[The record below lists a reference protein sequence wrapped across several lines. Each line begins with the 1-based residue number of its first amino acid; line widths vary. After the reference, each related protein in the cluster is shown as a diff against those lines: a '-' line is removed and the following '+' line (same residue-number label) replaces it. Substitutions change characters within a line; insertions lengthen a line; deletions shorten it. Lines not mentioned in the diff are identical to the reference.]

1 MAMGMPLEIPAA
13 LADLKRVSRRI
24 GTDVRLVQG
33 PGGNTSMKAGDVLWV
48 KASGTWLAD
57 AEEKSIFVPVDL
69 IGARQALAEGSEKMP
84 VISAPV
90 PDGALALRASIETS
104 LHALLPHA
112 IVLHVHAVN
121 AIAWAARKDG
131 ADEMAQRLAGLAWA
145 RLPYHRPGLALSR
158 AVAELIAEKTPDVLI
173 LGNHGLVVAAA
184 DCDAAA
190 ALMQEV
196 ERRLE
201 LPVRAAPAPDLA
213 RLRTLC
219 ADGSY
224 RPATEPDCHHLAT
237 DAGNLRMATAGS
249 LYPDHVVFLGPA
261 LPTLAPGRSLAE
273 LRSDPATTDA
283 STPVALLVPGAGAIV
298 RADIG
303 PAAEAM
309 LHCLALVVKR
319 IPLAA
324 HVSYLPPEEEQAL
337 LNWDAERYRK
347 QLIGA
352 RAPG

>member
-1 MAMGMPLEIPAA
+1 MVMTMQIPLA
-13 LADLKRVSRRI
+13 LTDLKRVSRRI

-33 PGGNTSMKAGDVLWV
+33 PGGNTSLKAGDVLWV

-69 IGARQALAEGSEKMP
+69 PGARRALAEGSEKMP
-84 VISAPV
+84 VISGPASNGAP
-90 PDGALALRASIETS
+90 PLRASIETS

-121 AIAWAARKDG
+121 AIAWAARTDA
-131 ADEMAQRLAGLAWA
+131 ADDMAQRLAGLSWA
-145 RLPYHRPGLALSR
+145 RLPYHRPGLVLSR
-158 AVAELIAEKTPDVLI
+158 AVAELIAKKAPDVLI
-173 LGNHGLVVAAA
+173 LGNHGLVVAGA
-184 DCDAAA
+184 DCDAAET
-190 ALMQEV
+190 LMREV

-201 LPVRAAPAPDLA
+201 LPMRPAPAPDLA

-224 RPATEPDCHHLAT
+224 RPAAEPDCHHLAT
-237 DAGNLRMATAGS
+237 DTHNVRMATTGS

-261 LPTLAPGRSLAE
+261 LPALPAGRSLAE
-273 LRSDPATTDA
+273 LERDHAATG
-283 STPVALLVPGAGAIV
+283 SSPPVALLVPGAGAIV

-309 LHCLALVVKR
+309 LHCLALVVAR
-319 IPLAA
+319 IPPDARL
-324 HVSYLPPEEEQAL
+324 SYLPPEEEQAL

-347 QLIGA
+347 QLMGTRTPA
-352 RAPG
+352 